1 MKSCSEVV
9 SLLVDYLEGQLPP
22 QTHARLEQHLS
33 RCAACVADVRR
44 YQSTVSLL
52 HSIRE
57 QDLPDELRLS
67 LRAFLDRQGNN

>member
-1 MKSCSEVV
+1 MKPCSEVV
-9 SLLVDYLEGQLPP
+9 SLLVEYLEGQLPP
-22 QTHARLEQHLS
+22 DTHARLEQHLS
-33 RCAACVADVRR
+33 RCPTCVAHVRS